1 MLERKQRKL
10 KEQQQKRLRNK
21 EQDMEAI
28 QASTGESRPVIRER
42 RGVAWCPFC
51 DRSRQVA
58 TTGPICQGCG
68 VEFVDTAP
76 APVVEEAV
84 AVVEPEVVE
93 EVEEEAQEP
102 DAPRQRK
109 Q

>member
-1 MLERKQRKL
+1 
-10 KEQQQKRLRNK
+10 
-21 EQDMEAI
+21 MEAI

-42 RGVAWCPFC
+42 RGVVWCPFC

-58 TTGPICQGCG
+58 TTGPVCEGCG
-68 VEFVDTAP
+68 VEFVDAAP
-76 APVVEEAV
+76 GVEEVV

-93 EVEEEAQEP
+93 EVEEPVAEEEAQEP
-102 DAPRQRK
+102 EAPRRRK

>member
-1 MLERKQRKL
+1 
-10 KEQQQKRLRNK
+10 
-21 EQDMEAI
+21 MEAI

-42 RGVAWCPFC
+42 RGVVWCPFC

-58 TTGPICQGCG
+58 TTGPVCEGCG

-93 EVEEEAQEP
+93 EAEEPVAEEEAQEP
-102 DAPRQRK
+102 EAPRRRK

>member
-1 MLERKQRKL
+1 
-10 KEQQQKRLRNK
+10 
-21 EQDMEAI
+21 MEAI

-42 RGVAWCPFC
+42 RGVVWCPYC

-76 APVVEEAV
+76 APVVEEVV
-84 AVVEPEVVE
+84 AVVEPEVAEEAEEPVAEE
-93 EVEEEAQEP
+93 EVQEP
-102 DAPRQRK
+102 EAPRRRK

>member
-1 MLERKQRKL
+1 
-10 KEQQQKRLRNK
+10 
-21 EQDMEAI
+21 MEAI

-42 RGVAWCPFC
+42 RGVVWCPFC

-68 VEFVDTAP
+68 IEFVDAAP
-76 APVVEEAV
+76 APVVEEVV
-84 AVVEPEVVE
+84 AAVEPEVVE
-93 EVEEEAQEP
+93 EAEADWADIEEEAQEEEAK
-102 DAPRQRK
+102 APRRRK

>member
-1 MLERKQRKL
+1 
-10 KEQQQKRLRNK
+10 
-21 EQDMEAI
+21 MEAI

-42 RGVAWCPFC
+42 RGVVWCPFC

-58 TTGPICQGCG
+58 TTGPVCEGCG
-68 VEFVDTAP
+68 VEFVDA
-76 APVVEEAV
+76 APVVEEVV

-93 EVEEEAQEP
+93 ETEEEAQEP
-102 DAPRQRK
+102 DEPRRRK

>member
-1 MLERKQRKL
+1 
-10 KEQQQKRLRNK
+10 
-21 EQDMEAI
+21 MEAI

-68 VEFVDTAP
+68 VEFVDAAPAP
-76 APVVEEAV
+76 APVV
-84 AVVEPEVVE
+84 AVVEPEVVK
-93 EVEEEAQEP
+93 EVEEPEASS
-102 DAPRQRK
+102 QRK
-109 Q
+109 

>member
-1 MLERKQRKL
+1 MLERKL
-10 KEQQQKRLRNK
+10 KEQQQKQKRLRNK

-68 VEFVDTAP
+68 VEFVDAAP
-76 APVVEEAV
+76 AP
-84 AVVEPEVVE
+84 VVE

>member
-1 MLERKQRKL
+1 
-10 KEQQQKRLRNK
+10 
-21 EQDMEAI
+21 MEAI

-68 VEFVDTAP
+68 VEFVDAAP
-76 APVVEEAV
+76 AP
-84 AVVEPEVVE
+84 VVE

>member
-1 MLERKQRKL
+1 
-10 KEQQQKRLRNK
+10 
-21 EQDMEAI
+21 MEAI

-42 RGVAWCPFC
+42 RGVVWCPYC

-58 TTGPICQGCG
+58 TTGPICEGCG

-84 AVVEPEVVE
+84 AVVEPEVAE
-93 EVEEEAQEP
+93 EAEEAEADWADIEEEAQEP
-102 DAPRQRK
+102 EAPRRRK

>member
-1 MLERKQRKL
+1 
-10 KEQQQKRLRNK
+10 
-21 EQDMEAI
+21 MEAI

-42 RGVAWCPFC
+42 RGVVWCPFC

-68 VEFVDTAP
+68 IEFVDAAP
-76 APVVEEAV
+76 APVVEEVV
-84 AVVEPEVVE
+84 AAVEPEVAE
-93 EVEEEAQEP
+93 EAEADWADIEEEAQEP
-102 DAPRQRK
+102 EEKAPRRRK